1 MQTVRN
7 IFSLLVLMMML
18 RYVAGAGNIAGR
30 NIERR
35 FDRFTF
41 GIEGSFS
48 GTFLTFRDYNFIS
61 SFGYRVHNKDLY
73 ASYHSNGELML
84 HAGCNVTGRL
94 NLSLYSGCCGI
105 SRFER
110 LYPVSLRITCYPGK
124 GGTPEKWFLFAEGGP
139 GMKEPFSWKSVSG
152 IAKIGT
158 GYSIWLSR
166 ASRLN
171 FIMAFR
177 SVFTKPALSEYG
189 SLTAVSV
196 SNDKIRK
203 NNAVYMAMTLGIG
216 LAF

>member
-7 IFSLLVLMMML
+7 IFCLLALMTML
-18 RYVAGAGNIAGR
+18 RYVACAGNIAGR
-30 NIERR
+30 HIERR

-61 SFGYRVHNKDLY
+61 SFGYRVHNKALY
-73 ASYHSNGELML
+73 ASYHSNGEFLL
-84 HAGCNVTGRL
+84 HTGCNMTGRL
-94 NLSLYSGCCGI
+94 NLSVYTGCCGI

-110 LYPVSLRITCYPGK
+110 LYPVSLRITFYPGK
-124 GGTPEKWFLFAEGGP
+124 EGTLEKWFLFAEGGP
-139 GMKEPFSWKSVSG
+139 GTKEPFSWKSVSG

-177 SVFTKPALSEYG
+177 SVFTNPALSEYG

-196 SNDKIRK
+196 SNEKIRK
-203 NNAVYMAMTLGIG
+203 NNAAYMAMTLGIG
-216 LAF
+216 LTF

>member
-7 IFSLLVLMMML
+7 ILCLLALMLML
-18 RYVAGAGNIAGR
+18 RHTAAAGSIGGENSGR
-30 NIERR
+30 Q

-48 GTFLTFRDYNFIS
+48 GSFLTFRDYNFIS
-61 SFGYRVHNKDLY
+61 AFGYRVHNKDLY
-73 ASYHSNGELML
+73 ARYHSNGELLL

-94 NLSLYSGCCGI
+94 NLSVYSGCCGI
-105 SRFER
+105 SRFEK
-110 LYPVSLRITCYPGK
+110 LYPVSLRVTCYPGK

-139 GMKEPFSWKSVSG
+139 GMKKPFSWKSVSG

-177 SVFTKPALSEYG
+177 GVFTNPALSEYG

-196 SNDKIRK
+196 SNEKIRK

-216 LAF
+216 VTF